1 MMVTLIHSYF
11 IYCRA
16 LCLHLV
22 TLHTLFTVIAHYFC
36 IVELFIYCINNLHMY
51 MTLYQAG
58 MYQTALKKR
67 FFQATLGIRTVA
79 WSLAG
84 PMWAT
89 YAQNNGGVLFDV
101 PFRCRCVLSFKMWG
115 YASTIAGSL
124 LYICWYCIGSIV
136 LVQETVDETLY
147 YLLWCK

>member
-58 MYQTALKKR
+58 MYQTALKKC
-67 FFQATLGIRTVA
+67 F
-79 WSLAG
+79 
-84 PMWAT
+84 
-89 YAQNNGGVLFDV
+89 
-101 PFRCRCVLSFKMWG
+101 
-115 YASTIAGSL
+115 
-124 LYICWYCIGSIV
+124 
-136 LVQETVDETLY
+136 
-147 YLLWCK
+147 